1 MVFKIV
7 RVAAAAG
14 LVIASAASAQDKGV
28 SRKDLSRHDLS
39 DPGHEAIQMEVT
51 LEPKAEVPPHRSPG
65 EEIVYVLR
73 GAVEYRLAGQKP
85 ARLKRGDSL
94 FIPNGVVHSVKTVG
108 AGPATEIT
116 TYLVTK
122 GKPLLEPVQ

>member
-1 MVFKIV
+1 MIL
-7 RVAAAAG
+7 RMLGIAAAAG
-14 LVIASAASAQDKGV
+14 LVVASAAVAQEKGV
-28 SRKDLSRHDLS
+28 PRRDLSRHDLS

-73 GAVEYRLAGQKP
+73 GVVEYRLEGQKP

-94 FIPNGVVHSVKTVG
+94 FIPDGAVHSVKNVG

>member
-1 MVFKIV
+1 MIL
-7 RVAAAAG
+7 RTLG
-14 LVIASAASAQDKGV
+14 LSAATALLMAGTAATAQKGV

-39 DPGHEAIQMEVT
+39 NPGHEAIQMEVV
-51 LEPKAEVPPHRSPG
+51 LEPKAEVPAHRSPG

-73 GAVEYRLAGQKP
+73 GVVEYRLEGRPP

-94 FIPNGVVHSVKTVG
+94 FIPDGVVHSVKNVG
-108 AGPATEIT
+108 AGPATQIN
-116 TYLVTK
+116 TYIVTK

>member
-1 MVFKIV
+1 MILGIV

-14 LVIASAASAQDKGV
+14 LIGASAGAAQEKYD
-28 SRKDLSRHDLS
+28 SRTILSRHDLS
-39 DPGHEAIQMEVT
+39 NPGHEAIQMEVV
-51 LEPKAEVPPHRSPG
+51 LEPKAEIPAHRSPG

-73 GAVEYRLAGQKP
+73 GVVEYRLEGQKP

-94 FIPNGVVHSVKTVG
+94 FIPDGVVHSVRNVG
-108 AGPATEIT
+108 AGPATQIN

-122 GKPLLEPVQ
+122 GKPLLEPAQ

>member
-1 MVFKIV
+1 MILSIV

-14 LVIASAASAQDKGV
+14 LIVASAAAAQEKGV
-28 SRKDLSRHDLS
+28 SRANLSRHDLS
-39 DPGHEAIQMEVT
+39 DPGHEAIQVEVN
-51 LEPKAEVPPHRSPG
+51 LEPKAEVPRHSHPG

-73 GAVEYRLAGQKP
+73 GVVEYRLDGQP
-85 ARLKRGDSL
+85 AARLKRGDTL
-94 FIPNGVVHSVKTVG
+94 FIPYGIVHSVKNVG

-122 GKPLLEPVQ
+122 GKPLLEPAQ